1 MHLCFCCAL
10 FPDNVDTLLD
20 RMVGDDGASVGK
32 SIVAYLSKIV
42 RKVPFPD
49 NVDQLKRP

>member
-1 MHLCFCCAL
+1 MHICFCRAL

-20 RMVGDDGASVGK
+20 IMVGDDGASVGK

-49 NVDQLKRP
+49 YVDWLKRP

>member
-1 MHLCFCCAL
+1 MHLCFCCPL
-10 FPDNVDTLLD
+10 FPDNVDSLLD

-32 SIVAYLSKIV
+32 SIVVYLSKIV

-49 NVDQLKRP
+49 NVDRLKRP

>member
-1 MHLCFCCAL
+1 MHLCFCCTL
-10 FPDNVDTLLD
+10 FPDNVDSLLD

-32 SIVAYLSKIV
+32 SIVVYLSKIV

-49 NVDQLKRP
+49 NVDRLKRP

>member
-1 MHLCFCCAL
+1 MHICFC

-49 NVDQLKRP
+49 YVDWLKRP